1 MKTIYPTAIL
11 DYCDGVLA
19 FEGRDD
25 IGGHYIGAAV
35 KPEGGYDRYLVTGAR
50 PERLRQFRSG
60 ILDLRTLLLEAPGGE
75 WYITL
80 TDSDPGAMLALE
92 PQAGNIAD
100 AGELLPLEGYTLD
113 SAPVDDLA
121 LEQARARNNVVFE
134 FSAEPP
140 ETAVG
145 HRIRTATLGS
155 LLLQIQAII
164 KHAYESALRDLTD
177 SVRRKLDTTDGHL
190 MDVVIPAAPGSYRV
204 VLEAAKA
211 PDLFGSGELVRGLRR
226 LDQVFTSAHRPD
238 AARELLQP
246 YKGHLAGSYIKLMHF
261 LADKQT
267 GLSYS
272 WADPIA
278 LEAHHNGVSGADA
291 GKLSQLFSEVTN
303 LATESITVSGT
314 LQQFNRSAGTWG
326 LFTAAGVTTGKIAD
340 NGPTMDGLEVGSY
353 YQFNC
358 IEEIEIDYTGREKR
372 ILYLQSIAD
381 A

>member
-121 LEQARARNNVVFE
+121 LEQAQARNNVVFE

-140 ETAVG
+140 ETAAG
-145 HRIRTATLGS
+145 HRIRSATLGG
-155 LLLQIQAII
+155 LLLQVQQVV
-164 KHAYESALRDLTD
+164 KCAYHNAVRELAPSA
-177 SVRRKLDTTDGHL
+177 RRLIDTENGHL
-190 MDVVIPAAPGSYRV
+190 MDVVVPAAPGSYRV
-204 VLEAAKA
+204 VLEAANP
-211 PDLFGSGELVRGLRR
+211 PDLFGYGELVRGLRR
-226 LDQVFTSAHRPD
+226 LDAVFASADDPD
-238 AARELLQP
+238 AGLELMLP
-246 YKGHLAGSYIKLMHF
+246 HRGRLAGSFIRLMSF
-261 LADKQT
+261 LTVNKT
-267 GLSYS
+267 GLAYS
-272 WADPIA
+272 WAYPGA
-278 LEAHHNGVSGADA
+278 NTACYGGVSAAGARQLTTA
-291 GKLSQLFSEVTN
+291 LSGLFYLSTERVTLTGELASVN
-303 LATESITVSGT
+303 LIS
-314 LQQFNRSAGTWG
+314 NRWG
-326 LFTAAGVTTGKIAD
+326 LFTNDGIKTGVIAE
-340 NGPTMDGLEVGSY
+340 NGPSLNGLQVGKPYHFHCAEDTELDASG
-353 YQFNC
+353 Q
-358 IEEIEIDYTGREKR
+358 EKHT
-372 ILYLQSIAD
+372 LYLVSIAE